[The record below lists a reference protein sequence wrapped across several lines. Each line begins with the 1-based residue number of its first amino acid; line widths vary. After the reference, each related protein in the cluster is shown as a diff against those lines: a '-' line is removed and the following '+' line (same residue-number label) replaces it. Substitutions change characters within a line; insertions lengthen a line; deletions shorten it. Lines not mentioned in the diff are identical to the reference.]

1 VNPQSAKALVVAA
14 VAGLLLGTV
23 VMSPA
28 AGFLL
33 YTLAALAA
41 AVPAIF
47 ARKGPRLAGAGVLA
61 ASLALAAM
69 AYPALDAEMTR
80 YRARAHPKASEG
92 SAPPPSPPQER
103 K

>member
-1 VNPQSAKALVVAA
+1 MRPQSAKALVGAA
-14 VAGLLLGTV
+14 GIGLLLGTV

-33 YTLAALAA
+33 YALAALAA

-47 ARKGPRLAGAGVLA
+47 ARKGARFAGAVVLA
-61 ASLALAAM
+61 AAIALVATT
-69 AYPALDAEMTR
+69 YPAFDAEMTR
-80 YRARAHPKASEG
+80 YRARAHQKASEG
-92 SAPPPSPPQER
+92 SAPPAAPPRER